1 MITHPALSYF
11 ARDYTPNQIPIE
23 AGGKEPSPAHL
34 KSLINSCK
42 KEKVRIIFVQP
53 EFDRRNADLI
63 AQQTGTRVVAINPLS
78 YDWEEEMMNTARALV
93 KE

>member
-1 MITHPALSYF
+1 M
-11 ARDYTPNQIPIE
+11 
-23 AGGKEPSPAHL
+23 
-34 KSLINSCK
+34 
-42 KEKVRIIFVQP
+42 IFVQP

-63 AQQTGTRVVAINPLS
+63 AQQTGTRVVAINLLS